1 MKRLSLFAL
10 FLVFACSVMAQ
21 VNRAR
26 AEFFFEQGDGNLN
39 PALADN
45 GRQLTVLDSIA
56 VDFEK
61 VGIQDRYVIL
71 HSYVAPDG
79 SYESNED
86 LARRRAD
93 VIEKTFDSQLKT
105 DAHVI
110 YKPHYYEWGEIEK
123 MARVDD
129 LLPNKDEVLRIF
141 GGEEEMLSIDNAT
154 ASDELIQKIKGID
167 NGETYSYV
175 VQHYFPKLN
184 RVVLEVRYMGNY
196 PLPRTERRVISER
209 VYYRDMATGELVN
222 EQQTKAQPLQPE
234 TPIIKDSV
242 KVEQPTQRV
251 EPVVSMEPKGSFWE
265 QFASRTALKTNL
277 LYDLVL
283 VPNLAVEFAVTDR
296 ISVSADW
303 MYAWWSRDS
312 KHDYWRVYGGD
323 LEVKYWFGN
332 KNGQRFT
339 GHHLGVYGGIL
350 TYDVEFGNK
359 GYLGDKWSYLFGLSY
374 GYAMP
379 LSRRLRLD
387 FELGLGYMGGEYDEY
402 IPEGDQYFWQ
412 QTKKRKWFG
421 PTRAEVT
428 LIWLLGK
435 NSK

>member
-10 FLVFACSVMAQ
+10 FLVFACSAMAQ
-21 VNRAR
+21 VNRAK

-56 VDFEK
+56 ADFEK

-129 LLPNKDEVLRIF
+129 QLPNKDEVLRIF

-222 EQQTKAQPLQPE
+222 EQETVQQPLQQE
-234 TPIIKDSV
+234 TPVYNEIEQIHTASQRTYNDS
-242 KVEQPTQRV
+242 TFWG
-251 EPVVSMEPKGSFWE
+251 VVRRNL
-265 QFASRTALKTNL
+265 AIKTNL
-277 LYDLVL
+277 LYDAAL
-283 VPNLAVEFAVTDR
+283 VPNLGIEWRFSDH
-296 ISVSADW
+296 ISANVNW

-312 KHDYWRVYGGD
+312 KHDYWRMYGGD
-323 LEVKYWFGN
+323 AEVKYWFGH
-332 KNGQRFT
+332 KSGRKLT
-339 GHHLGVYGGIL
+339 GHHVGAYGGIL
-350 TYDVEFGNK
+350 TYDVEWGGK
-359 GYLGDKWSYLFGLSY
+359 GYMGEKWSYVMGLSY
-374 GYAMP
+374 GYSLPIAKHFN
-379 LSRRLRLD
+379 LD
-387 FELGLGYMGGEYDEY
+387 FNIGLGYFGGEYYEY
-402 IPEGDQYFWQ
+402 YPDDDQYVWQ
-412 QTKKRKWFG
+412 VTKKRKWFG
-421 PTRAEVT
+421 PTRAEVSLVW
-428 LIWLLGK
+428 LIGSNK
-435 NSK
+435 